1 MRSHSRRIASITAV
15 LAAGA
20 LALAGCAKG
29 GGGGAPQGAAGTTQ
43 TPLENKAVSAISVGT
58 AADSAGP
65 APEVPGAKP
74 GGTVYM
80 IDRDDFS
87 HLDPG
92 RIYLNYNSSVSKLFT
107 RTLTAYKHEPSGDI
121 KLVGD
126 LATDA
131 GTTEDGGKTWKFTLK
146 DGLKWQDGS
155 PITSADIK
163 YSFERLFADFIT
175 EGPDYAETWLVPDPN
190 KPFRD
195 QYKGPYDG
203 KELDTI
209 ETPDDKTII
218 FHLNGE
224 HPDFN
229 FTVAMTGYGAVPKAH
244 DTKQKYDKQPFSS
257 GPYKIVSHI
266 TDKSMDLE
274 RNEHWDPKTDPI
286 RHAYPDKFHMEFGVQ
301 AQQSTERFMADTG
314 NDKYAFTFHNAV
326 AAERVQEVLGNPEL
340 MKRSVQGLTPF
351 TTFYNINTK
360 RITDINVRKAII
372 AAWPS
377 KQIQQI
383 SGGEINTGKIATTV
397 LSPTVLGY
405 EAFDL
410 YGKLAKPEGDPE
422 EAKRLLAQSGN
433 PNPTVVYAYN
443 QTPTQEKITVAIKE
457 ALTKAGFKV
466 VAKPLNPTTYYD
478 AIGVVDN
485 KYDIY
490 WGGWAADWPTGS
502 TAIQPLFDGRLIADN
517 ASNYS
522 HLNVPEI
529 NEAIDKANEITD
541 AAEAGKAWAAIDRMI
556 MEQAAIVP
564 EYYQTYF
571 GLYGSGLGGVKFDP
585 IEGEQSAL
593 DIYVKQ

>member
-1 MRSHSRRIASITAV
+1 MRSHSRRIASVTAV

-29 GGGGAPQGAAGTTQ
+29 GGGGAPQGAASTSQ
-43 TPLENKAVSAISVGT
+43 KPLENKAVSAIAVGT
-58 AADSAGP
+58 AQDSTGP
-65 APEVPGAKP
+65 APEVQGAKS

-92 RIYLNYNSSVSKLFT
+92 RVYVNYNSSVSALFT
-107 RTLTAYKHEPSGDI
+107 RQLTNYKKDESGNI

-126 LATDA
+126 LATDT

-146 DGLKWQDGS
+146 DGLKWQDGT

-175 EGPDYAETWLVPDPN
+175 EGPDYAETWLVPDPK
-190 KPFRD
+190 KPFRE

-203 KELDTI
+203 KGLDTI
-209 ETPDDKTII
+209 ETPDDKTVV
-218 FHLNGE
+218 FHLNDA

-229 FTVAMTGYGAVPKAH
+229 FTVAMTGYGAVPKAQ

-266 TDKSMDLE
+266 TDKSLDLE

-301 AQQSTERFMADTG
+301 AQQTTERFMADTG
-314 NDKYAFTFHNAV
+314 NDKNAFTFHNAV
-326 AAERVQEVLGNPEL
+326 AAERVQEVLGNAEL

-360 RITDINVRKAII
+360 RITDVNVRKAII
-372 AAWPS
+372 TAWPA

-383 SGGEINTGKIATTV
+383 EGGEVNTGKIATTV
-397 LSPTVLGY
+397 MSPTVLGY

-422 EAKRLLAQSGN
+422 AAKKLLTDSGN

-457 ALTKAGFKV
+457 ALSKAGFKV

-478 AIGVVDN
+478 AIGPVDN
-485 KYDIY
+485 KFDIY

-502 TAIQPLFDGRLIADN
+502 TAIQPQYDGRLISDN
-517 ASNYS
+517 APNYT

-529 NEAIDKANEITD
+529 NEAIDKANAITD
-541 AAEAGKAWAAIDRMI
+541 AAEAGKAWAAVDRMI

-585 IEGEQSAL
+585 LTGEQSAL

>member
-1 MRSHSRRIASITAV
+1 MTSHSRRIASMTAV

-29 GGGGAPQGAAGTTQ
+29 GGGGAPQGGAGATSQ
-43 TPLENKAVSAISVGT
+43 KPLENKAVSAISVGT
-58 AADSAGP
+58 AADSTGP
-65 APEVPGAKP
+65 APEVPGAKS

-92 RIYLNYNSSVSKLFT
+92 RVYLNYNSSVSKLFT
-107 RTLTAYKHEPSGDI
+107 RTLTAYKHDDSGNI

-126 LATDA
+126 LATDT
-131 GTTEDGGKTWKFTLK
+131 GTTTDGGKTWKFTLK

-155 PITSADIK
+155 PITSGDIK

-175 EGPDYAETWLVPDPN
+175 EGPDYAETWLVPDPK

-209 ETPDDKTII
+209 ETPDDKTVV
-218 FHLNGE
+218 FRLNDV

-266 TDKSMDLE
+266 TDKSLDLE

-286 RHAYPDKFHMEFGVQ
+286 RHAYPDKFHMEFGIQV
-301 AQQSTERFMADTG
+301 QQSTERFMADAG
-314 NDKYAFTFHNAV
+314 NDKQAFTFHNAV
-326 AAERVQEVLGNPEL
+326 APERTQEVLNDPEL
-340 MKRSVQGLTPF
+340 MKRSLRGLTPF

-360 RITDINVRKAII
+360 RITDVNVRKAII
-372 AAWPS
+372 TAWPS
-377 KQIQQI
+377 KQIQQLQ
-383 SGGEINTGKIATTV
+383 GGEVSIGKIATTV
-397 LSPTVLGY
+397 MSPTVLGY

-422 EAKRLLAQSGN
+422 AAKALLAKSGN

-443 QTPTQEKITVAIKE
+443 QTPTQEKVTVAIKE

-466 VAKPLNPTTYYD
+466 VAKPLNAGTYYD
-478 AIGVVDN
+478 AIGPVDN
-485 KYDIY
+485 KYDVY

-502 TAIQPLFDGRLIADN
+502 TAIQPQYDGRLIADN
-517 ASNYS
+517 APNYT

-529 NEAIDKANEITD
+529 NDAIDKANAITD
-541 AAEAGKAWAAIDRMI
+541 AAEAGKAWAAIDRQI
-556 MEQAAIVP
+556 MDQAAIVP
-564 EYYQTYF
+564 EFYQTYF

-593 DIYVKQ
+593 DIYVK

>member
-1 MRSHSRRIASITAV
+1 MTAV
-15 LAAGA
+15 LAVGA

-29 GGGGAPQGAAGTTQ
+29 GGGGAPQSSAGGTQ
-43 TPLENKAVSAISVGT
+43 KPLENKAVSAITVGT
-58 AADSAGP
+58 PDDSKGP

-74 GGTVYM
+74 GGTAYM

-92 RIYLNYNSSVSKLFT
+92 RVYVNYNSSVSKLFT
-107 RTLTAYKHEPSGDI
+107 RTLTAYKHEQSGNI

-131 GTTEDGGKTWKFTLK
+131 GTTTDGGKTWKFTLK

-175 EGPDYAETWLVPDPN
+175 EGPDYAESWLVPDP
-190 KPFRD
+190 KKSFRD

-209 ETPDDKTII
+209 ETPDDKTVV
-218 FHLNGE
+218 FKLNGA

-257 GPYKIVSHI
+257 GPYKIVSHV
-266 TDKSMDLE
+266 TDKSLDLE
-274 RNEHWDPKTDPI
+274 RNPNWDPNTDPI

-301 AQQSTERFMADTG
+301 SQQTTERFLADTG
-314 NDKYAFTFHNAV
+314 NDKPAFTFHNAV
-326 AAERVQEVLGNPEL
+326 AAERVQEVLNNAEV

-360 RITDINVRKAII
+360 RITDVNVRKAII
-372 AAWPS
+372 TAWPS

-383 SGGEINTGKIATTV
+383 SGGEVNTGKIATTV
-397 LSPTVLGY
+397 MSPTVLGY

-422 EAKRLLAQSGN
+422 AAKKLLAQSGN

-443 QTPTQEKITVAIKE
+443 QTPTQEKVTVAIKE

-478 AIGVVDN
+478 AIGPVDN
-485 KYDIY
+485 KFDIY

-502 TAIQPLFDGRLIADN
+502 TAIQPQFDGRLIADN
-517 ASNYS
+517 APNYT

-529 NEAIDKANEITD
+529 NEAIDKANAITD

-571 GLYGSGLGGVKFDP
+571 GLYGSGLGGVKMDP

-593 DIYVKQ
+593 DIWVK

>member
-1 MRSHSRRIASITAV
+1 MRSHSRRIASMTAV

-29 GGGGAPQGAAGTTQ
+29 GGGGAPQGAAGTSQ
-43 TPLENKAVSAISVGT
+43 KPLENKAVSAIAVGT
-58 AADSAGP
+58 ADDSKGP
-65 APEVPGAKP
+65 APEVPGAKS

-92 RIYLNYNSSVSKLFT
+92 RVYLNYNSSVSHLFT
-107 RTLTAYKHEPSGDI
+107 RQLTAYKHDDSGNI

-126 LATDA
+126 LATDT
-131 GTTEDGGKTWKFTLK
+131 GTTTDGGKTWKFTLK
-146 DGLKWQDGS
+146 DGLKWQDGT
-155 PITSADIK
+155 PITSGDIK

-175 EGPDYAETWLVPDPN
+175 EGPDYAETWLVPDPK

-209 ETPDDKTII
+209 ETPDDKTVV
-218 FHLNGE
+218 FHLNGA

-229 FTVAMTGYGAVPKAH
+229 FTVAMTGYGAVPKAQ

-274 RNEHWDPKTDPI
+274 RNENWDPKTDPI
-286 RHAYPDKFHMEFGVQ
+286 RHAYPDKFHMEFGIQ
-301 AQQSTERFMADTG
+301 SQQSTERFLADAG
-314 NDKYAFTFHNAV
+314 NDKNAFTFHNAV
-326 AAERVQEVLGNPEL
+326 APERVQEVLGNAEV

-360 RITDINVRKAII
+360 RITDVNVRKAII
-372 AAWPS
+372 TAWPS

-383 SGGEINTGKIATTV
+383 GGGEINTGKIATTV
-397 LSPTVLGY
+397 MSPTVLGY

-422 EAKRLLAQSGN
+422 AAKALLAKSST

-443 QTPTQEKITVAIKE
+443 QTPTQEKVTVAIKE

-466 VAKPLNPTTYYD
+466 VAKPLNAGTYYD
-478 AIGVVDN
+478 AIGPVDN

-502 TAIQPLFDGRLIADN
+502 TAIQPQYDGRLISDN
-517 ASNYS
+517 APNYT

-529 NEAIDKANEITD
+529 NDAIDKANAITD
-541 AAEAGKAWAAIDRMI
+541 AAEAGKAWAAIDRQI
-556 MEQAAIVP
+556 MDQAAIVP

-593 DIYVKQ
+593 DIYVK

>member
-1 MRSHSRRIASITAV
+1 MRSHSRRIASMTAV

-29 GGGGAPQGAAGTTQ
+29 GGGGAPQGAAGTSQ
-43 TPLENKAVSAISVGT
+43 KPLENKAVSAIAVGT
-58 AADSAGP
+58 ADDSKGP
-65 APEVPGAKP
+65 APEVPGAKS

-92 RIYLNYNSSVSKLFT
+92 RVYVNYNSSVSHLFT
-107 RTLTAYKHEPSGDI
+107 RQLTAYKHDDSGNI

-126 LATDA
+126 LATDT
-131 GTTEDGGKTWKFTLK
+131 GTTTDGGKTWKFTLK

-155 PITSADIK
+155 PITSGDIK

-175 EGPDYAETWLVPDPN
+175 EGPDYAETWLVPDPK

-209 ETPDDKTII
+209 ETPDDKTVV
-218 FHLNGE
+218 FHLNGT

-229 FTVAMTGYGAVPKAH
+229 FTVAMTGYGAVPKAQ

-266 TDKSMDLE
+266 TDKSLDLE
-274 RNEHWDPKTDPI
+274 RNPNWDPNTDPI

-301 AQQSTERFMADTG
+301 SQQTTERFLADTG
-314 NDKYAFTFHNAV
+314 NDKNAFTFHNAV
-326 AAERVQEVLGNPEL
+326 APERVQEVLGNAEA

-360 RITDINVRKAII
+360 RITDVNVRKAII
-372 AAWPS
+372 TAWPS

-397 LSPTVLGY
+397 MSPTVLGY

-422 EAKRLLAQSGN
+422 AAKALLAKSGD

-443 QTPTQEKITVAIKE
+443 QTPTQEKVTVAIKE

-478 AIGVVDN
+478 AIGPVDN

-502 TAIQPLFDGRLIADN
+502 TAIQPQYDGRLISDN
-517 ASNYS
+517 QPNYT

-529 NEAIDKANEITD
+529 NDAIDKANAITD
-541 AAEAGKAWAAIDRMI
+541 AAEAGKAWAAIDRQI
-556 MEQAAIVP
+556 MDQAAIVP

-585 IEGEQSAL
+585 VEGEQSAL

>member
-1 MRSHSRRIASITAV
+1 MTAV

-29 GGGGAPQGAAGTTQ
+29 GGGGAPQGAAGTSQ
-43 TPLENKAVSAISVGT
+43 KPLENKAVSAIAVGT
-58 AADSAGP
+58 ADDSKGP
-65 APEVPGAKP
+65 APEVPGAKS

-92 RIYLNYNSSVSKLFT
+92 RVYLNYNSSVSHLFT
-107 RTLTAYKHEPSGDI
+107 RQLTAYKHDDSGNI

-126 LATDA
+126 LATDT
-131 GTTEDGGKTWKFTLK
+131 GTTTDGGKTWKFTLK
-146 DGLKWQDGS
+146 DGLKWQDGT
-155 PITSADIK
+155 PITSGDIK

-175 EGPDYAETWLVPDPN
+175 EGPDYAETWLVPDPK

-209 ETPDDKTII
+209 ETPDDKTVV
-218 FHLNGE
+218 FHLNGA

-229 FTVAMTGYGAVPKAH
+229 FTVAMTGYGAVPKAQ

-274 RNEHWDPKTDPI
+274 RNENWDPKTDPI
-286 RHAYPDKFHMEFGVQ
+286 RHAYPDKFHMEFGIQ
-301 AQQSTERFMADTG
+301 SQQSTERFLADAG
-314 NDKYAFTFHNAV
+314 NDKNAFTFHNAV
-326 AAERVQEVLGNPEL
+326 APERVQEVLGNAEV

-360 RITDINVRKAII
+360 RITDVNVRKAII
-372 AAWPS
+372 TAWPS

-383 SGGEINTGKIATTV
+383 GGGEINTGKIATTV
-397 LSPTVLGY
+397 MSPTVLGY

-422 EAKRLLAQSGN
+422 AAKALLAKSGT

-443 QTPTQEKITVAIKE
+443 QTPTQEKVTVAIKE

-466 VAKPLNPTTYYD
+466 VAKPLNAGTYYD
-478 AIGVVDN
+478 AIGPVDN

-502 TAIQPLFDGRLIADN
+502 TAIQPQYDGRLISDN
-517 ASNYS
+517 APNYT

-529 NEAIDKANEITD
+529 NDAIDKANAITD
-541 AAEAGKAWAAIDRMI
+541 AAEAGKAWAAIDRQI
-556 MEQAAIVP
+556 MDQAAIVP

-593 DIYVKQ
+593 DIYVK

>member
-1 MRSHSRRIASITAV
+1 MRSHSRRIASMTAV

-29 GGGGAPQGAAGTTQ
+29 GGGGAPQGAAGTASQ
-43 TPLENKAVSAISVGT
+43 KPLENKAVSAISVGT
-58 AADSAGP
+58 AADSTGP
-65 APEVPGAKP
+65 APEVSGAKS

-92 RIYLNYNSSVSKLFT
+92 RVYVNYNSSVSHLFT
-107 RTLTAYKHEPSGDI
+107 RQLTAYKHDDAGNI

-126 LATDA
+126 LATDT
-131 GTTEDGGKTWKFTLK
+131 GTTTDNGKTWQFTLK
-146 DGLKWQDGS
+146 DGLKWQDGT

-175 EGPDYAETWLVPDPN
+175 EGPDYAETWLVPDPK

-209 ETPDDKTII
+209 ETPDDKTVI
-218 FHLNGE
+218 FKLNGE

-229 FTVAMTGYGAVPKAH
+229 FTVAMTGYGAVPKAQ

-274 RNEHWDPKTDPI
+274 RNENWDPKTDPI
-286 RHAYPDKFHMEFGVQ
+286 RHAYPDKFHMEFGLQ
-301 AQQSTERFMADTG
+301 SQQTTERFMADTG
-314 NDKYAFTFHNAV
+314 NDKQAFTFHNPV
-326 AAERVQEVLGNPEL
+326 APERIQEVLSDPEL
-340 MKRSVQGLTPF
+340 MKRSLQGLTPF
-351 TTFYNINTK
+351 TTFYNINTT
-360 RITDINVRKAII
+360 RVTDVNVRKAII
-372 AAWPS
+372 TAWPS
-377 KQIQQI
+377 KQIQQLQ
-383 SGGEINTGKIATTV
+383 GGEISAGKIATTV
-397 LSPTVLGY
+397 MSPTVLGY

-410 YGKLAKPEGDPE
+410 YNKLAKPEGDPE
-422 EAKRLLAQSGN
+422 AAKALLAKSGD

-443 QTPTQEKITVAIKE
+443 QTPVQEKVTVAIKE

-478 AIGVVDN
+478 AIGPVDN
-485 KYDIY
+485 KFDIY

-502 TAIQPLFDGRLIADN
+502 TSIQPQYDGRLISDN
-517 ASNYS
+517 QPNYT
-522 HLNVPEI
+522 HLNLPEI
-529 NEAIDKANEITD
+529 NDAIDKANAISD
-541 AAEAGKAWAAIDRMI
+541 PAEAGKAWAAIDRQI
-556 MEQAAIVP
+556 MDKAAIVP
-564 EYYQTYF
+564 EFYQTYF

-585 IEGEQSAL
+585 VEGEQSAL
-593 DIYVKQ
+593 DIYVK

>member
-1 MRSHSRRIASITAV
+1 MRSHSRRIASMTAV

-29 GGGGAPQGAAGTTQ
+29 GGGGAPQGAAGTSQ
-43 TPLENKAVSAISVGT
+43 KPLENKAVSAIAVGT
-58 AADSAGP
+58 ADDSKGP
-65 APEVPGAKP
+65 APEVPGAKS

-92 RIYLNYNSSVSKLFT
+92 RVYLNYNSSVSHLFT
-107 RTLTAYKHEPSGDI
+107 RQLTAYKHDDSGNI

-126 LATDA
+126 LATDT
-131 GTTEDGGKTWKFTLK
+131 GTTTDGGKTWKFTLK
-146 DGLKWQDGS
+146 DGLKWQDGT
-155 PITSADIK
+155 PITSGDIK

-175 EGPDYAETWLVPDPN
+175 EGPDYAETWLVPDPK

-209 ETPDDKTII
+209 ETPDDKTVV
-218 FHLNGE
+218 FHLNGA

-229 FTVAMTGYGAVPKAH
+229 FTVAMTGYGAVPKAQ

-274 RNEHWDPKTDPI
+274 RNENWDPKTDPI
-286 RHAYPDKFHMEFGVQ
+286 RHAYPDKFHMEFGIQ
-301 AQQSTERFMADTG
+301 SQQSTERFLADAG
-314 NDKYAFTFHNAV
+314 NDKNAFTFHNAV
-326 AAERVQEVLGNPEL
+326 APERVQEVLGNAEV

-360 RITDINVRKAII
+360 RITDVNVRKAII
-372 AAWPS
+372 TAWPS

-383 SGGEINTGKIATTV
+383 GGGEINTGKIATTV
-397 LSPTVLGY
+397 MSPTVLGY

-422 EAKRLLAQSGN
+422 AAKALLAKSGT

-443 QTPTQEKITVAIKE
+443 QTPTQEKVTVAIKE

-466 VAKPLNPTTYYD
+466 VAKPLNAGTYYD
-478 AIGVVDN
+478 AIGPVDN

-502 TAIQPLFDGRLIADN
+502 TAIQPQYDGRLISDN
-517 ASNYS
+517 APNYT

-529 NEAIDKANEITD
+529 NDAIDKANAITD
-541 AAEAGKAWAAIDRMI
+541 AAEAGKAWAAIDRQI
-556 MEQAAIVP
+556 MDQAAIVP

-593 DIYVKQ
+593 DIYVK

>member
-1 MRSHSRRIASITAV
+1 MRSHSRRIASMTAV

-29 GGGGAPQGAAGTTQ
+29 GGGGAPQSAGGASQ
-43 TPLENKAVSAISVGT
+43 KPLENKAVSAISVGT
-58 AADSAGP
+58 AADSTGP
-65 APEVPGAKP
+65 APEVAGAKP
-74 GGTVYM
+74 GGTAYM

-92 RIYLNYNSSVSKLFT
+92 RVYLNYNSSVSSLFT
-107 RTLTAYKHEPSGDI
+107 RQLTNYKEDDAGNI

-126 LATDA
+126 LATDT
-131 GTTEDGGKTWKFTLK
+131 GTTTDGGKTWKFTLK

-175 EGPDYAETWLVPDPN
+175 EGPDYAETWLVPDAK

-209 ETPDDKTII
+209 ETPDDKTVV
-218 FHLNGE
+218 FHLNAE

-229 FTVAMTGYGAVPKAH
+229 FTVAMTGYGAVPKAQ

-266 TDKSMDLE
+266 TDKSLDLE
-274 RNEHWDPKTDPI
+274 RNENWDPKTDPI
-286 RHAYPDKFHMEFGVQ
+286 RHAYPDKFHMEFGLQ
-301 AQQSTERFMADTG
+301 SQQTTERFMADTG
-314 NDKYAFTFHNAV
+314 NDKQAFTFHNPV
-326 AAERVQEVLGNPEL
+326 APERTQEVLNDSEL
-340 MKRSVQGLTPF
+340 MKRSLQGLTPF

-360 RITDINVRKAII
+360 RITDVNVRKAII
-372 AAWPS
+372 TAWPS
-377 KQIQQI
+377 KQIQQLQ
-383 SGGEINTGKIATTV
+383 GGEISIGKIATTV
-397 LSPTVLGY
+397 MSPTVLGY

-410 YGKLAKPEGDPE
+410 YNKLAKPEGDPE
-422 EAKRLLAQSGN
+422 AAKALLAKSGD

-443 QTPTQEKITVAIKE
+443 QTPVQEKVTVAIKE
-457 ALTKAGFKV
+457 ALGKAGFKV
-466 VAKPLNPTTYYD
+466 VGKPLNAGTYYD
-478 AIGVVDN
+478 AIGPVDN

-502 TAIQPLFDGRLIADN
+502 TAIQPQYDGRLIADN
-517 ASNYS
+517 APNYT
-522 HLNVPEI
+522 HLNLPEI
-529 NEAIDKANEITD
+529 NDAIDKANAIAD
-541 AAEAGKAWAAIDRMI
+541 ATEAGKAWAAIDRQI
-556 MEQAAIVP
+556 MDQAAIVP
-564 EYYQTYF
+564 EFYQTYF

-585 IEGEQSAL
+585 ITGEQSAL
-593 DIYVKQ
+593 GIYVK

>member
-1 MRSHSRRIASITAV
+1 MRSHSRRIASMTAV

-29 GGGGAPQGAAGTTQ
+29 GGGGAPQGAAGTSQ
-43 TPLENKAVSAISVGT
+43 KPLENKAVSAIAVGT
-58 AADSAGP
+58 ADDSKGP
-65 APEVPGAKP
+65 APEVPGAKS

-92 RIYLNYNSSVSKLFT
+92 RVYLNYNSSVSHLFT
-107 RTLTAYKHEPSGDI
+107 RQLTAYKHDDSGNI

-126 LATDA
+126 LATDT
-131 GTTEDGGKTWKFTLK
+131 GTTTDGGKTWKFTLK

-155 PITSADIK
+155 PITSGDIK

-175 EGPDYAETWLVPDPN
+175 EGPDYAETWLVPDPK

-203 KELDTI
+203 KELDSI
-209 ETPDDKTII
+209 ETPDDKTVV
-218 FHLNGE
+218 FHLNGA

-274 RNEHWDPKTDPI
+274 RNENWDPNTDPI
-286 RHAYPDKFHMEFGVQ
+286 RHAYPDKFHMEFGIQ
-301 AQQSTERFMADTG
+301 SQQSTERFLADAG
-314 NDKYAFTFHNAV
+314 NDKNAFTFHNAV
-326 AAERVQEVLGNPEL
+326 APERVQEVLGNAEV

-360 RITDINVRKAII
+360 RITDVNVRKAII
-372 AAWPS
+372 TAWPS

-383 SGGEINTGKIATTV
+383 GGGEINTGKIATTV
-397 LSPTVLGY
+397 MSPTVLGY

-422 EAKRLLAQSGN
+422 AAKALLAKSGN

-443 QTPTQEKITVAIKE
+443 QTPTQEKVTVAIKE

-466 VAKPLNPTTYYD
+466 VAKPLNAGTYYD
-478 AIGVVDN
+478 AIGPVDN

-502 TAIQPLFDGRLIADN
+502 TAIQPQYDGRLISDN
-517 ASNYS
+517 APNYT

-529 NEAIDKANEITD
+529 NDAIDKANAITD
-541 AAEAGKAWAAIDRMI
+541 AAEAGKAWAAIDRQI
-556 MEQAAIVP
+556 MDQAAIVP

-593 DIYVKQ
+593 DIYVK

>member
-1 MRSHSRRIASITAV
+1 MRSHSRRIASMTAV

-29 GGGGAPQGAAGTTQ
+29 GGGGAPQGAAGTSQ
-43 TPLENKAVSAISVGT
+43 KPLENKAVSAIAVGT
-58 AADSAGP
+58 AADSTGP
-65 APEVPGAKP
+65 APEVPGAKS

-92 RIYLNYNSSVSKLFT
+92 RIYLNYNASVSKLFT
-107 RTLTAYKHEPSGDI
+107 RTLTDYKRDDAGNI

-126 LATDA
+126 LATDT
-131 GTTEDGGKTWKFTLK
+131 GTTTDGGKTWKFTLK
-146 DGLKWQDGS
+146 DGLKWQDGT

-175 EGPDYAETWLVPDPN
+175 EGPDYAETWLVPDPK
-190 KPFRD
+190 KPFRE

-209 ETPDDKTII
+209 ETPDDKTVV
-218 FHLNGE
+218 FHLNGA

-229 FTVAMTGYGAVPKAH
+229 FTVAMTGYGAVPKAQ

-266 TDKSMDLE
+266 TDKSLDLE
-274 RNEHWDPKTDPI
+274 RNENWDPKTDPI
-286 RHAYPDKFHMEFGVQ
+286 RHAYPDKFHMEFGIQ
-301 AQQSTERFMADTG
+301 AQQTTERFLADAG

-326 AAERVQEVLGNPEL
+326 APERVQEVLGNAEA
-340 MKRSVQGLTPF
+340 MKRSIQGLTPF

-372 AAWPS
+372 TAWPA

-383 SGGEINTGKIATTV
+383 GGGEINTGKIATTV
-397 LSPTVLGY
+397 MSPTVLGY

-422 EAKRLLAQSGN
+422 AAKALLAKSGT

-443 QTPTQEKITVAIKE
+443 QTPTQEKVTVAIKE

-466 VAKPLNPTTYYD
+466 VAKPLNAGTYYD
-478 AIGVVDN
+478 AIGPVDN

-502 TAIQPLFDGRLIADN
+502 TAIQPQYDGRLITDN
-517 ASNYS
+517 SPNYT

-529 NEAIDKANEITD
+529 NDAIDKANAITD
-541 AAEAGKAWAAIDRMI
+541 AAEAGKAWAAIDRQI

-571 GLYGSGLGGVKFDP
+571 GLYGSGLGGVRFDP
-585 IEGEQSAL
+585 VWGEQSAI

>member
-1 MRSHSRRIASITAV
+1 MRSHSRRIASMTAV

-29 GGGGAPQGAAGTTQ
+29 GGGGAPQGAEGTSQ
-43 TPLENKAVSAISVGT
+43 KPLENKAVSAIAVGT
-58 AADSAGP
+58 ADDSKGP
-65 APEVPGAKP
+65 AAEIAGAKS

-92 RIYLNYNSSVSKLFT
+92 RVYVNYNSSVSHLFT
-107 RTLTAYKHEPSGDI
+107 RQLTAYQHDDSGNI

-126 LATDA
+126 LATDT
-131 GTTEDGGKTWKFTLK
+131 GTTTDGGKTWTFTLK
-146 DGLKWQDGS
+146 DGVKWEDGS

-175 EGPDYAETWLVPDPN
+175 EGPDYAETWLVPDP
-190 KPFRD
+190 KKSFRD

-203 KELDTI
+203 KELDSI
-209 ETPDDKTII
+209 ETPDDKTVV
-218 FHLNGE
+218 FKLNGA

-229 FTVAMTGYGAVPKAH
+229 FTIAMTGYGAVPKAH

-274 RNEHWDPKTDPI
+274 RNPNWDPNTDPI

-301 AQQSTERFMADTG
+301 AQQTTERFMADTG
-314 NDKYAFTFHNAV
+314 NDKNAFTFHNAV
-326 AAERVQEVLGNPEL
+326 AAERVQEVLGNAEL
-340 MKRSVQGLTPF
+340 MKRSLQGLTPF

-372 AAWPS
+372 TAWPS

-383 SGGEINTGKIATTV
+383 SGGEVNTGKIATTV
-397 LSPTVLGY
+397 MSPTVLGY

-422 EAKRLLAQSGN
+422 AAKALLAKSGTA
-433 PNPTVVYAYN
+433 NPTVVYAYN
-443 QTPTQEKITVAIKE
+443 QTPTQEKVTVAIKE

-478 AIGVVDN
+478 AIGPVDN

-502 TAIQPLFDGRLIADN
+502 TAIQPQFDGRLIADN
-517 ASNYS
+517 APNYT

-529 NEAIDKANEITD
+529 NDAIDKANAITD
-541 AAEAGKAWAAIDRMI
+541 AAEAGKAWAAVDRMI
-556 MEQAAIVP
+556 MDQAAIVP

-571 GLYGSGLGGVKFDP
+571 GLYGSGLGGVKMDP
-585 IEGEQSAL
+585 VEGEQSAL
-593 DIYVKQ
+593 DIWVK

>member
-1 MRSHSRRIASITAV
+1 MLAV
-15 LAAGA
+15 GA

-29 GGGGAPQGAAGTTQ
+29 GGGGAPSAAASQ
-43 TPLENKAVSAISVGT
+43 TPLENKAVSAITVGT
-58 AADSAGP
+58 AADSTGP
-65 APEVPGAKP
+65 APEVAGAKP
-74 GGTVYM
+74 GGTANM

-92 RIYLNYNSSVSKLFT
+92 RVYLNYNASVSLLFT
-107 RTLTAYKHEPSGDI
+107 RQLTNYKEDASGSI

-131 GTTEDGGKTWKFTLK
+131 GTTTDGGKTWKFTLK
-146 DGLKWQDGS
+146 DGVKWQDGS
-155 PITSADIK
+155 AITSGDIK

-209 ETPDDKTII
+209 ETPDDKTVI
-218 FHLNGE
+218 FHLNAP

-229 FTVAMTGYGAVPKAH
+229 FTVAMTGYGAVPKAK

-257 GPYKIVSHI
+257 GPYQIVSHT
-266 TDKSMDLE
+266 TDKSLELE
-274 RNEHWDPKTDPI
+274 RNPNWDKNTDPI
-286 RHAYPDKFHMEFGVQ
+286 RHAYPDKFHMEFGLQ
-301 AQQSTERFMADTG
+301 SQQSTERFLADTG
-314 NDKYAFTFHNAV
+314 ADKQAFTFHNAV
-326 AAERVQEVLGNPEL
+326 APERVQEVLGNAEA
-340 MKRSVQGLTPF
+340 MKRSIQGLTPF

-360 RITDINVRKAII
+360 RVTDVNVRKAII
-372 AAWPS
+372 TAWPA
-377 KQIQQI
+377 KQLQQI
-383 SGGEINTGKIATTV
+383 AGGEINSGKIATTV

-405 EAFDL
+405 EASDL

-422 EAKRLLAQSGN
+422 AAKKLLASSST
-433 PNPTVVYAYN
+433 PTPTIVYAYN
-443 QTPTQEKITVAIKE
+443 QTPTQEKITVAIKD
-457 ALTKAGFKV
+457 ALTKAGFNV
-466 VAKPLNPTTYYD
+466 VAKPLNPATYYD
-478 AIGVVDN
+478 AIGPVDN
-485 KYDIY
+485 QYDIY

-502 TAIQPLFDGRLIADN
+502 TAIQPQFDGRLIADN
-517 ASNYS
+517 APNYT

-529 NEAIDKANEITD
+529 NTAIDQANTIADPT
-541 AAEAGKAWAAIDRMI
+541 EAGKAWAAIDRKI

-571 GLYGSGLGGVKFDP
+571 GLYGSGLGGVRFDP
-585 IEGEQSAL
+585 IQGEQSAL
-593 DIYVKQ
+593 DIWVK

>member
-1 MRSHSRRIASITAV
+1 MRSHSRRIATATAV
-15 LAAGA
+15 LAVGA

-29 GGGGAPQGAAGTTQ
+29 GGGGAPSAAASQ
-43 TPLENKAVSAISVGT
+43 TPLENKAVSAITVGT
-58 AADSAGP
+58 AADSTGP
-65 APEVPGAKP
+65 APEVAGAKP
-74 GGTVYM
+74 GGTANM

-92 RIYLNYNSSVSKLFT
+92 RVYLNYNASVSLLFT
-107 RTLTAYKHEPSGDI
+107 RQLTNYKEDASGSI

-131 GTTEDGGKTWKFTLK
+131 GTTTDGGKTWKFTLK
-146 DGLKWQDGS
+146 DGVKWQDGS
-155 PITSADIK
+155 AITSGDIK

-209 ETPDDKTII
+209 ETPDDKTVI
-218 FHLNGE
+218 FHLNAP

-229 FTVAMTGYGAVPKAH
+229 FTVAMTGYGAVPKAK

-257 GPYKIVSHI
+257 GPYQIVSHT
-266 TDKSMDLE
+266 TDKSLELE
-274 RNEHWDPKTDPI
+274 RNPNWDKNTDPI
-286 RHAYPDKFHMEFGVQ
+286 RHAYPDKFHMEFGLQ
-301 AQQSTERFMADTG
+301 SQQSTERFLADTG
-314 NDKYAFTFHNAV
+314 ADKQAFTFHNAV
-326 AAERVQEVLGNPEL
+326 APERVQEVLGNAEA
-340 MKRSVQGLTPF
+340 MKRSIQGLTPF

-360 RITDINVRKAII
+360 RVTDVNVRKAII
-372 AAWPS
+372 TAWPA
-377 KQIQQI
+377 KQLQQI
-383 SGGEINTGKIATTV
+383 AGGEINSGKIATTV

-405 EAFDL
+405 EASDL

-422 EAKRLLAQSGN
+422 AAKKLLASSST
-433 PNPTVVYAYN
+433 PTPTIVYAYN
-443 QTPTQEKITVAIKE
+443 QTPTQEKITVAIKD
-457 ALTKAGFKV
+457 ALTKAGFNV
-466 VAKPLNPTTYYD
+466 VAKPLNPATYYD
-478 AIGVVDN
+478 AIGPVDN
-485 KYDIY
+485 QYDIY

-502 TAIQPLFDGRLIADN
+502 TAIQPQFDGRLIADN
-517 ASNYS
+517 APNYT

-529 NEAIDKANEITD
+529 NTAIDQANTIADPT
-541 AAEAGKAWAAIDRMI
+541 EAGKAWAAIDRKI

-571 GLYGSGLGGVKFDP
+571 GLYGSGLGGVRFDP
-585 IEGEQSAL
+585 IQGEQSAL
-593 DIYVKQ
+593 DIWVK

>member
-1 MRSHSRRIASITAV
+1 MTAV

-29 GGGGAPQGAAGTTQ
+29 GGGGAPQGASGTTQ
-43 TPLENKAVSAISVGT
+43 KPLENKAVSAISVGT

-65 APEVPGAKP
+65 APEVSGAKS

-92 RIYLNYNSSVSKLFT
+92 RVYVNYNSSVSHLFT
-107 RTLTAYKHEPSGDI
+107 RQLTAYKHDDAGNI

-126 LATDA
+126 LATDT
-131 GTTEDGGKTWKFTLK
+131 GTTTDNGKTWQFTLK
-146 DGLKWQDGS
+146 DGLKWQDGT

-175 EGPDYAETWLVPDPN
+175 EGPDYAETWLVPDPK

-209 ETPDDKTII
+209 ETPDDKTVI
-218 FHLNGE
+218 FKLNGE

-229 FTVAMTGYGAVPKAH
+229 FTVAMTGYGAVPKAQ

-274 RNEHWDPKTDPI
+274 RNENWDPKTDPI
-286 RHAYPDKFHMEFGVQ
+286 RHAYPDKFHMEFGLQ
-301 AQQSTERFMADTG
+301 SQQTTERFMADTG
-314 NDKYAFTFHNAV
+314 NDKQAFTFHNPV
-326 AAERVQEVLGNPEL
+326 APERIQEVLNDPEL
-340 MKRSVQGLTPF
+340 MKRSLQGLTPF
-351 TTFYNINTK
+351 TTFYNINTT
-360 RITDINVRKAII
+360 RVTDVNVRKAII
-372 AAWPS
+372 TAWPS
-377 KQIQQI
+377 KQIQQLQ
-383 SGGEINTGKIATTV
+383 GGEISAGKIATTV
-397 LSPTVLGY
+397 MSPTVLGY

-410 YGKLAKPEGDPE
+410 YNKLAKPEGDPE
-422 EAKRLLAQSGN
+422 AAKALLAKSGD

-443 QTPTQEKITVAIKE
+443 QTPVQEKVTVAIKE

-478 AIGVVDN
+478 AIGPVDN
-485 KYDIY
+485 KFDIY

-502 TAIQPLFDGRLIADN
+502 TSIQPQYDGRLISDN
-517 ASNYS
+517 QPNYT
-522 HLNVPEI
+522 HLNLPEI
-529 NEAIDKANEITD
+529 NDAIDKANAISD
-541 AAEAGKAWAAIDRMI
+541 PAEAGKAWAAIDRQI
-556 MEQAAIVP
+556 MDKAAIVP
-564 EYYQTYF
+564 EFYQTYF

-585 IEGEQSAL
+585 VEGEQSAL
-593 DIYVKQ
+593 DIYVK